1 MLYDRL
7 CPPHNPGTSSPM
19 LQKIKD
25 FLSSGGHI
33 DTANDAPHDDH
44 ENRIACAALMIEAA
58 HLDGEQD
65 GVEEATIRTLIKERF
80 ELSDDETD
88 SLFEAAHARQQDAVE
103 LHQFTHQ
110 IKSSFTEEERIHLV
124 EMMWEVVYAD
134 GELHAFEDQLM
145 RRIGGLIHVSDRAR
159 GDARKRVLEK
169 LGLTS

>member
-1 MLYDRL
+1 
-7 CPPHNPGTSSPM
+7 M

-33 DTANDAPHDDH
+33 ETPADAPHDDH

-65 GVEEATIRTLIKERF
+65 GVEEATIRTLIKEKF
-80 ELSDDETD
+80 ALSDDETA
-88 SLFEAAHARQQDAVE
+88 SLFEAAQSRQQDAVE

-110 IKSSFTEEERIHLV
+110 IKSHFTEEERLHLID
-124 EMMWEVVYAD
+124 MLWEVVYAD
-134 GELHAFEDQLM
+134 GELHAYEDQLM

-159 GDARKRVLEK
+159 GESRKRVLEK